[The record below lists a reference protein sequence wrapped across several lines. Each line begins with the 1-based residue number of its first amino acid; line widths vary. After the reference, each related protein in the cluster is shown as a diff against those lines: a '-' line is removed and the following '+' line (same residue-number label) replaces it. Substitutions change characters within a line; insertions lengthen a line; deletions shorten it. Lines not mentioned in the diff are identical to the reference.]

1 MVWSIVEALRVS
13 LNVSLPIIT
22 RMENFQKCILK
33 DVNIS
38 ERRKN
43 KSVPLKDIFL
53 MTVGLRKPVQV
64 AEIADSLTR
73 GHSYLTIVCT

>member
-38 ERRKN
+38 ER
-43 KSVPLKDIFL
+43 
-53 MTVGLRKPVQV
+53 
-64 AEIADSLTR
+64 
-73 GHSYLTIVCT
+73 